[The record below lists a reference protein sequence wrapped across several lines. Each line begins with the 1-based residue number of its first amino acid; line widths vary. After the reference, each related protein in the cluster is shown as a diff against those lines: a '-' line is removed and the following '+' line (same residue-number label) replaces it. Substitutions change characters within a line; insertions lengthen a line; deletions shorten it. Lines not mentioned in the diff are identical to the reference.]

1 MTCAPTMHW
10 SGRKGTDTNT
20 SLWASFHIEELPDD
34 GSRGL
39 SFYHAGDTGAC
50 ESPPLHARPSL
61 ILRPPPGHVGYSPSL
76 FEAVGQ
82 VLGPVTLAAI
92 PIGSYGPRWH
102 LQLHHQDPLG
112 ATHLS
117 QDVGARWSFGVHW
130 GTYVPLK
137 LNSRSAV
144 YVY

>member
-1 MTCAPTMHW
+1 MTCTPTMHW

-20 SLWASFHIEELPDD
+20 SLWASFHIEELPED

-39 SFYHAGDTGAC
+39 SFFHAGDTGTPERHDPSHAAC
-50 ESPPLHARPSL
+50 PLTAPFTCPDS
-61 ILRPPPGHVGYSPSL
+61 IGYSPTL

-102 LQLHHQDPLG
+102 LQLHHEDPLG

-117 QDVGARWSFGVHW
+117 QDIGARYSFGVHW
-130 GTYVPLK
+130 GTCVWPVTH
-137 LNSRSAV
+137 RR
-144 YVY
+144 